1 MNSPKLSKLHHA
13 FWLSTFSIFCPSEA
27 PSPDAGCTP
36 AKFAIT
42 IGIENSE
49 PAKITGITPA
59 VFTLSGICDVC
70 PPTSFLPCVFLEYC
84 TLILLSPS
92 ESITINTTIPT
103 NTAIIII
110 APSSPFV
117 TVLAPDTNFS

>member
-1 MNSPKLSKLHHA
+1 MRIFN
-13 FWLSTFSIFCPSEA
+13 IFCPSEA

-42 IGIENSE
+42 IGIEKSE

-59 VFTLSGICDVC
+59 VFTLSGICEDC

-92 ESITINTTIPT
+92 ERTTINTTIPIKT
-103 NTAIIII
+103 TTITTA
-110 APSSPFV
+110 PKSPFV